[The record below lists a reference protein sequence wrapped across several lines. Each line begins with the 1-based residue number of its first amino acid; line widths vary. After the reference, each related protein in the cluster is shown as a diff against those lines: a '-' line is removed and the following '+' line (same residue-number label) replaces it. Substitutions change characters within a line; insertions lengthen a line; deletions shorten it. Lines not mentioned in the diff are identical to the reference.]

1 MHKLLRLTDLANL
14 QPEGFPELRDPP
26 HVPVDHPRMAALD
39 PGDTDAIFD
48 EIRKGDILLQDSAII
63 RELYLANQAGV
74 PIILNVRGLCWLRA
88 GVPRL
93 VAPKCS
99 GSSRTKCTPR
109 VAAAA
114 EGG

>member
-1 MHKLLRLTDLANL
+1 MSKAMRSWLVEQDQADPADVVTIHELLRLTDLANL

-48 EIRKGDILLQDSAII
+48 EIRKGDILLQNSAII

-74 PIILNVRGLCWLRA
+74 PIILNVRG
-88 GVPRL
+88 
-93 VAPKCS
+93 
-99 GSSRTKCTPR
+99 
-109 VAAAA
+109 
-114 EGG
+114 